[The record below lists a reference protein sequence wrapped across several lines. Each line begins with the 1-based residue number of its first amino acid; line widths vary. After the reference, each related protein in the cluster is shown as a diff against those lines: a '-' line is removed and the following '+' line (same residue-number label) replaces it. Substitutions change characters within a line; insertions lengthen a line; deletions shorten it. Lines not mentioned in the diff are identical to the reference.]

1 MMGETVQVT
10 LAGIERNIPVALL
23 DAYKSIGW
31 KILGADPTEKFEK
44 PKTSQA
50 TGSKKKK
57 DSSK

>member
-1 MMGETVQVT
+1 METVQVT

-31 KILGADPTEKFEK
+31 KILGADPVVKSEK

-50 TGSKKKK
+50 SSRKLKKEQK
-57 DSSK
+57 

>member
-1 MMGETVQVT
+1 METVQVT

-31 KILGADPTEKFEK
+31 KILGADPSVKFEK

-50 TGSKKKK
+50 SSGRKKKET
-57 DSSK
+57 SK

>member
-1 MMGETVQVT
+1 MIGETVKVT

-31 KILGADPTEKFEK
+31 KILGADPTVKFEK

-50 TGSKKKK
+50 SSKKKREA
-57 DSSK
+57 SK